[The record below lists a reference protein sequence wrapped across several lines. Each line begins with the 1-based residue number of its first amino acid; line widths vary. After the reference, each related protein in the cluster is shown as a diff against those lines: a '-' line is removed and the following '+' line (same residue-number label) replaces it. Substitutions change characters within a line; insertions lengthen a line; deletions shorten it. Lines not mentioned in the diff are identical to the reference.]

1 MKISHESM
9 EKAILSEISKR
20 FKQYRIDYPGRKI
33 AGISRDNCKI

>member
-20 FKQYRIDYPGRKI
+20 FRQYRIDYPITRE
-33 AGISRDNCKI
+33 